1 MLAIG
6 VEREWR
12 GCGVGGA
19 LMKALLDAARDTGV
33 DRIDLTTGSFNEAGV
48 RLYRS
53 SGFVEIARVRVD
65 DNSDAMRMRAHLRHA
80 E

>member
-1 MLAIG
+1 M
-6 VEREWR
+6 
-12 GCGVGGA
+12 
-19 LMKALLDAARDTGV
+19 MNALLIAARDAGV
-33 DRIDLTTGSFNEAGV
+33 DRVDLTTGSFNEAAV

-65 DNSDAMRMRAHLRHA
+65 DRSDAMRMRAHLSRA